1 MSKVLGIEA
10 ARQQIIT
17 EMRETMEGHGI
28 SVDMRHLMLLADLM
42 TRTGEVVGITRHGLA
57 KMKESALM
65 LASFEKTAYH
75 LFYAAYYGQHD
86 DVTGVSEC
94 IILGK
99 PMKQG
104 EFPLIDLIYRWLS
117 GGIGAPVNLT
127 RPIIVEH
134 G

>member
-1 MSKVLGIEA
+1 
-10 ARQQIIT
+10 
-17 EMRETMEGHGI
+17 MEGHGI

-65 LASFEKTAYH
+65 LASFEKTADH
-75 LFYAAYYGQHD
+75 LFDAAYYGQHD

-104 EFPLIDLIYRWLS
+104 THILQVDEMLE
-117 GGIGAPVNLT
+117 T
-127 RPIIVEH
+127 RRPEVLRSVMPSRCV
-134 G
+134 